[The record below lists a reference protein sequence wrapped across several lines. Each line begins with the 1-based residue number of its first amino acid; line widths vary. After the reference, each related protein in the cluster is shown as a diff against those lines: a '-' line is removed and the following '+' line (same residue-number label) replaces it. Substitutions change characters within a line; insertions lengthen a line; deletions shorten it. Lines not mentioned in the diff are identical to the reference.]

1 MSLYR
6 KITFGVPSLDGDR
19 PGGVPASISP
29 GIGRERPRSQYGVS
43 RQEDVFSGLPLQL
56 SKQRLPDAANLIR
69 QRIERLYA
77 EQSALDEH
85 GASHDILPIAVTP
98 ERGTF
103 IADLCRAERPAATL
117 EVGMAW
123 GLSTLHILAALAE
136 VRGSAD
142 GQPHVVMDPFQAAR
156 FGNAALRL
164 VREVGAERMV
174 EFYPEPSEI
183 VLPRM
188 LASGRQ
194 FDFAFIDGDHRFD
207 PSFVDFFF
215 VHRLLKPGGLVIFD
229 DVLLDGIYLTS
240 RWAETNLGYQPVAQ
254 HPPAGPRPPR
264 SESGRLRRPHIGAW
278 RKPLQEVERDRFHFI
293 PFFEGFVALK
303 DIPQPNHRRVE
314 RNRLSHAG
322 LMAMRAGDRE
332 SARRAFAEALKIDPL
347 HASNYLRWTRTF
359 MPRWLAAIF
368 TGRTRSG

>member
-1 MSLYR
+1 M
-6 KITFGVPSLDGDR
+6 TPE
-19 PGGVPASISP
+19 PQ
-29 GIGRERPRSQYGVS
+29 RSV
-43 RQEDVFSGLPLQL
+43 
-56 SKQRLPDAANLIR
+56 PDAADLIR

-77 EQSALDEH
+77 EQGVLDED
-85 GASHDILPIAVTP
+85 GASHGILPIAVTP
-98 ERGTF
+98 ERGAF
-103 IADLCRAERPAATL
+103 IADLCRAERPSATL

-136 VRGSAD
+136 LRGSAA
-142 GQPHVVMDPFQAAR
+142 GQPHVVMDPFQASR

-188 LASGRQ
+188 LANGRQ
-194 FDFAFIDGDHRFD
+194 FDLAFIDGDHRFD
-207 PSFVDFFF
+207 PGFVDFFF

-229 DVLLDGIYLTS
+229 DVLFDGIYLTS

-254 HPPAGPRPPR
+254 HPAAGARPPR

-278 RKPLQEVERDRFHFI
+278 RKPLQEVERDRFHFV

-303 DIPQPNHRRVE
+303 DIPKPDRRRVE

-322 LMAMRAGDRE
+322 LMALRAGDRE

-347 HASNYLRWTRTF
+347 HTSSYLRWIRSF
-359 MPRWLAAIF
+359 LPPRLAAMF